1 MSQLAFPTACR
12 TETTEFHSFYVAIAY
27 MKSILLHTEIS
38 GLLFRII
45 RICYKVYFRYEFG
58 SYNLYQSRIYP
69 LYLEVNQET
78 NFDRICV
85 ETLNMLFFWKGKA
98 RFGVPPPQASC
109 LLFNSIKS
117 CRFRKLEETEF
128 PHGLMTIA
136 ELFSALAIF

>member
-1 MSQLAFPTACR
+1 MNLVHTISIRAEFIPYTWRSTKKPIL
-12 TETTEFHSFYVAIAY
+12 TE
-27 MKSILLHTEIS
+27 
-38 GLLFRII
+38 
-45 RICYKVYFRYEFG
+45 
-58 SYNLYQSRIYP
+58 YQ
-69 LYLEVNQET
+69 
-78 NFDRICV
+78 CV